1 MIIYAVLLHFNFVA
15 KFTVKKS
22 EYGFHKYRTGWGGGR
37 YYAIMPKQNYI
48 KSSFHFKFMT
58 FFLAA
63 ATLLLPTL

>member
-1 MIIYAVLLHFNFVA
+1 MD
-15 KFTVKKS
+15 FTN
-22 EYGFHKYRTGWGGGR
+22 TGQGGGGR
-37 YYAIMPKQNYI
+37 YYAIMPKQNNI